1 MSDQHRQEPAD
12 PGATPHR
19 SDVRMHHEVL
29 PKSLILRTLLATL
42 MLGVALCFLTYLIM
56 RARVLTLRPSYQ
68 FPEQSLA
75 PPHQV
80 ANVRQEL
87 FQVAHPRPNM
97 RSEQTKQLESFE
109 GVDRRQGRGRVP
121 IDVAIDRLIAQH
133 GGAAG
138 GPGGGR
144 R

>member
-1 MSDQHRQEPAD
+1 MSDQHEHRPAD

-19 SDVRMHHEVL
+19 SDVRVHHEVL

-42 MLGVALCFLTYLIM
+42 MVGVALCFLTYVIM

-68 FPEQSLA
+68 FPEKSLP

-97 RSEQTKQLESFE
+97 RTQQTKQLESFE
-109 GVDRRQGRGRVP
+109 WVDRRQGLVRVP
-121 IDVAIDRLIAQH
+121 IDVAIDLLIARRAS
-133 GGAAG
+133 AAG
-138 GPGGGR
+138 GPGGR